1 MNTGG
6 ALGVVGEFDLMMG
19 EHESGAAGEHG
30 GHVAGQ
36 ALHGAGFEVVEQFGD
51 DHGFVAGARQ
61 AGGQGGLFY
70 SDFVQLCVDVCVRTA
85 GGRVGGA
92 ARRLEQPA
100 PRADADGDEESEE
113 QPGLDEQLRA
123 LLSRMGTDA
132 NAAVPV
138 AA

>member
-1 MNTGG
+1 MGSICWLLL
-6 ALGVVGEFDLMMG
+6 ALAAADVGE
-19 EHESGAAGEHG
+19 A
-30 GHVAGQ
+30 VAQ
-36 ALHGAGFEVVEQFGD
+36 PRL
-51 DHGFVAGARQ
+51 
-61 AGGQGGLFY
+61 AGGGTRVLLDGGIG
-70 SDFVQLCVDVCVRTA
+70 T
-85 GGRVGGA
+85 GGRVDGA
-92 ARRLEQPA
+92 VRRREQPA